1 MKKSVAITT
10 IVALHA
16 AVIGMLLIQGCS
28 SEPTEPQAGSAKATG
43 EVVKEIPAEQ
53 AEDIAEP
60 KELILPE
67 GSMALRTNPTRPV
80 ETLSNSGDVV
90 VPADNAPLETANKND
105 SAKSDQLNDSIAPMA
120 PKAQE
125 KVPTLTTHTVVKG
138 ETLSG
143 IAKKYNVSL
152 SSLLKANGLTLSSVI
167 KIGQKIEIP
176 SATGEVI
183 PAEPKAQEV
192 KNESVQTEETTV
204 YVVKKGDSLSRIA
217 YRNSMTVAQLMSIN
231 NLKNHNIK
239 IGQKLHIVKSDKA
252 SKPAAASK
260 KPVKAEPLAGEIA
273 HKVSSGETLGAIAI
287 KYGTTVSAIAERNSI
302 ADPRKIRA
310 GQIIY
315 VKGKNTSSASSSQAA
330 SATTAPANT
339 PASSSSAA
347 AKLNEVPQV
356 PAAAPI
362 TVQPET
368 KPAAPAVTPEQ
379 PLKIEELKPSA
390 EQPNV
395 ESNTENNPPVVEL

>member
-1 MKKSVAITT
+1 
-10 IVALHA
+10 
-16 AVIGMLLIQGCS
+16 
-28 SEPTEPQAGSAKATG
+28 
-43 EVVKEIPAEQ
+43 
-53 AEDIAEP
+53 
-60 KELILPE
+60 
-67 GSMALRTNPTRPV
+67 
-80 ETLSNSGDVV
+80 
-90 VPADNAPLETANKND
+90 
-105 SAKSDQLNDSIAPMA
+105 
-120 PKAQE
+120 
-125 KVPTLTTHTVVKG
+125 
-138 ETLSG
+138 
-143 IAKKYNVSL
+143 
-152 SSLLKANGLTLSSVI
+152 
-167 KIGQKIEIP
+167 
-176 SATGEVI
+176 
-183 PAEPKAQEV
+183 
-192 KNESVQTEETTV
+192 
-204 YVVKKGDSLSRIA
+204 
-217 YRNSMTVAQLMSIN
+217 MSIN

-302 ADPRKIRA
+302 ADPRKIRV